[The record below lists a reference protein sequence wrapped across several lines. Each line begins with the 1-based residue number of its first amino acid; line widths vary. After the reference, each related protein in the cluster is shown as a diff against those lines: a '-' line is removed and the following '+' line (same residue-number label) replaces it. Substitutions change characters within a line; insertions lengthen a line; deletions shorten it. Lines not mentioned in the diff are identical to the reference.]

1 MIEVREV
8 TTKKEQKQFLNFA
21 LDLYK
26 GNPYFVP
33 PLYADERKM
42 FGKDYVYKS
51 SCDWTY
57 FIAYKDGVPAG
68 RIQCII
74 QKDANAKNGEKR
86 CRFSRFDAIEDL
98 EVSKALFEKAE
109 AWALEKGMDTM
120 VGPLNFSDL
129 EREGMLVEGFE
140 EPATFEENYN
150 FPYYKEHVEAL
161 GYQKE
166 IDWTASRLY
175 GPESPEAL
183 QEMEELIA
191 FIFKR
196 YKLHY
201 GTAKNGPDLLKKF
214 SEGIFDLIDT
224 SYEGLYGTVPFT
236 EAMRKLVL
244 ENFAMVINPQHT
256 AVILD
261 ENDKIVC
268 FGLSF
273 PGLAPALM
281 GTRGK
286 YTPLTLLKLL
296 YYIKR
301 PNIIDLC
308 LVGVD
313 PEYLNR
319 GVSGALSLSI
329 MKSLRDNPR
338 IKWADTNLN
347 LEDNYAILNQWRR
360 FKRDECKRYRAYVK
374 ALKPVI
380 PSEASVSP
388 KESL

>member
-1 MIEVREV
+1 MPKTDNMIEVKEI
-8 TTKKEQKQFLNFA
+8 TGKKLQKVFLNFA

-33 PLYADERKM
+33 PLYDDERKM
-42 FGKDYVYKS
+42 FGKDYVYND
-51 SCDWTY
+51 SCEWTC
-57 FIAYKDGVPAG
+57 FVAFKDGVPAG

-74 QKDANAKNGEKR
+74 QKDANAKNSEKR
-86 CRFSRFDAIEDL
+86 CRFCRFDAIDDL
-98 EVSKALFEKAE
+98 DVSRALFQKAE
-109 AWALEKGMDTM
+109 DWARGKGMDTV

-129 EREGMLVEGFE
+129 EREGMLVDGFE

-150 FPYYKEHVEAL
+150 FSYYKDHVEAL
-161 GYQKE
+161 GYTKE

-175 GPESPEAL
+175 GPESPEAMDEL
-183 QEMEELIA
+183 EQLIA

-201 GTAKNGPDLLKKF
+201 GTAKNGPQLLKKY
-214 SEGIFDLIDT
+214 SQGIFDLIDK

-236 EAMRKLVL
+236 EGMRKLIL
-244 ENFAMVINPQHT
+244 ENFALVISPKYT

-261 ENDKIVC
+261 ENEKIVC
-268 FGLSF
+268 FGLAF
-273 PGLAPALM
+273 PGLAPALV

-286 YTPLTLLKLL
+286 YTPLTLAKLL
-296 YYIKR
+296 YYIKN

-319 GVSGALSLSI
+319 GVSGALSLAI
-329 MKSLRDNPR
+329 MKMLRNNPR
-338 IKWADTNLN
+338 LKWADTNLN

-360 FKRDECKRYRAYVK
+360 FQREECKRYRSYVK
-374 ALKPVI
+374 KLYD
-380 PSEASVSP
+380 
-388 KESL
+388 

>member
-8 TTKKEQKQFLNFA
+8 KTQKEQKQFLNFA

-51 SCDWTY
+51 SCEWTY
-57 FIAYKDGVPAG
+57 FVAYKDGVPAG

-86 CRFSRFDAIEDL
+86 CRFSRFDAIEDP
-98 EVSKALFEKAE
+98 EVSHALFEKAE
-109 AWALEKGMDTM
+109 AWALQKGMDTM

-129 EREGMLVEGFE
+129 EREGLLVDGFE

-150 FPYYKEHVEAL
+150 FSYYKDHVEAL

-175 GPESPEAL
+175 GPESQEAF
-183 QEMEELIA
+183 EELEQLVA

-201 GTAKNGPDLLKKF
+201 GTAKSGPDLLKKY
-214 SEGIFDLIDT
+214 SKGIFDLLDT

-236 EAMRKLVL
+236 EGMRKLVL
-244 ENFAMVINPQHT
+244 ENFAMVISPKHT

-261 ENDKIVC
+261 ENEKLVC

-273 PGLAPALM
+273 PGLAPALV

-286 YTPLTLLKLL
+286 YTPWTLIKLL
-296 YYIKR
+296 YYIKN
-301 PNIIDLC
+301 PDILDLC

-319 GVSGALSLSI
+319 GVSGALSLAI
-329 MKSLRDNPR
+329 MKMLRDNPR
-338 IKWADTNLN
+338 LKWADTNLN

-360 FKRDECKRYRAYVK
+360 FKSEECKRYRAYVK
-374 ALKPVI
+374 KLV
-380 PSEASVSP
+380 
-388 KESL
+388 

>member
-8 TTKKEQKQFLNFA
+8 KTKKEQKQFLNFA

-51 SCDWTY
+51 SCEWTY
-57 FIAYKDGVPAG
+57 FVAYKDGVPAG

-86 CRFSRFDAIEDL
+86 CRFSRFDAIEDP
-98 EVSKALFEKAE
+98 EVSRALFKKAE
-109 AWALEKGMDTM
+109 AWALQKGMDTM

-150 FPYYKEHVEAL
+150 FSYYKDHVEAL

-175 GPESPEAL
+175 GPESQEAF
-183 QEMEELIA
+183 EELEQLVA

-201 GTAKNGPDLLKKF
+201 GTAKSGPDLLKKY
-214 SEGIFDLIDT
+214 SKGIFDLLDT

-236 EAMRKLVL
+236 EGMRKLVL
-244 ENFAMVINPQHT
+244 ENFAMVISPKHT

-261 ENDKIVC
+261 ENEKLVC

-273 PGLAPALM
+273 PGLAPALV

-286 YTPLTLLKLL
+286 YTPWTLIKLL
-296 YYIKR
+296 YYIKN
-301 PNIIDLC
+301 PDILDLC

-319 GVSGALSLSI
+319 GVSGALSLAI
-329 MKSLRDNPR
+329 MKMLRDNPR
-338 IKWADTNLN
+338 LKWADTNLN

-360 FKRDECKRYRAYVK
+360 FKSEECKRYRAYVK
-374 ALKPVI
+374 KLV
-380 PSEASVSP
+380 
-388 KESL
+388 

>member
-1 MIEVREV
+1 MIEVKQV
-8 TTKKEQKQFLNFA
+8 TSPEQQKQFLNLA

-33 PLYADERKM
+33 PLYTDEKKM
-42 FGKDYVYKS
+42 FSRDYVYNG
-51 SCDWTY
+51 SCDWTC
-57 FIAYKDGVPAG
+57 FLAYRDGKPVG

-98 EVSKALFEKAE
+98 EVSRALFEKAE
-109 AWALEKGMDTM
+109 AWALEKGMDTV

-129 EREGMLVEGFE
+129 EREGLLVEGFDQ
-140 EPATFEENYN
+140 PSTFEQNYN
-150 FPYYKEHVEAL
+150 FSYYKDHIEAL
-161 GYQKE
+161 GYTKE

-175 GPESPEAL
+175 GPESPETL
-183 QEMEELIA
+183 QEMEQLTG

-201 GTAKNGPDLLKKF
+201 GTAKNVPQLLKKY
-214 SEGIFDLIDT
+214 SKGIFDLIDA

-236 EAMRKLVL
+236 EGMRKLVL
-244 ENFAMVINPQHT
+244 DNFALVISPKYT

-261 ENDKIVC
+261 ENEKIVC
-268 FGLSF
+268 FGLAF
-273 PGLAPALM
+273 PGLAPALV

-286 YTPLTLLKLL
+286 FTPGTLAKLL
-296 YYIKR
+296 YAIKR
-301 PNIIDLC
+301 PQILDLC

-319 GVSGALSLSI
+319 GVSGALSLAI
-329 MKSLRDNPR
+329 MKMLRDNPR
-338 IKWADTNLN
+338 IQWADTNLN

-360 FKRDECKRYRAYVK
+360 FRREECKRYRAYVK
-374 ALKPVI
+374 KLV
-380 PSEASVSP
+380 
-388 KESL
+388 

>member
-1 MIEVREV
+1 MIEVKEV
-8 TTKKEQKQFLNFA
+8 STRKQQKQFLNFA

-33 PLYADERKM
+33 PLYADEKKM
-42 FGKDYVYKS
+42 FGKDYVYNG
-51 SCDWTY
+51 SCHWTC
-57 FIAYKDGVPAG
+57 FMAYKDGVPAG

-86 CRFSRFDAIEDL
+86 CRFCRFDAIDDL
-98 EVSKALFEKAE
+98 EVSRALFEAAE
-109 AWALEKGMDTM
+109 NWARSNGMDTV

-129 EREGMLVEGFE
+129 EREGMLVDGFE
-140 EPATFEENYN
+140 EPVTFEESYN

-161 GYQKE
+161 GYVKE

-175 GPESPEAL
+175 GAESTEAL
-183 QEMEELIA
+183 EELEELVN
-191 FIFKR
+191 FIFRR

-201 GTAKNGPDLLKKF
+201 GTAKNGPQLLKKYAD
-214 SEGIFDLIDT
+214 GIFDLIDK

-236 EAMRKLVL
+236 EGMRKLVL
-244 ENFAMVINPQHT
+244 ENFAMVINPKHT

-273 PGLAPALM
+273 PGLAPALV

-286 YTPLTLLKLL
+286 YTPLTLIKLL
-296 YYIKR
+296 YYIKN
-301 PNIIDLC
+301 PNVLDLC

-319 GVSGALSLSI
+319 GVSGALSLAI
-329 MKSLRDNPR
+329 MKMLRDNPR
-338 IKWADTNLN
+338 LKWADTNLN
-347 LEDNYAILNQWRR
+347 LEDNYAIQNQWRR
-360 FKRDECKRYRAYVK
+360 FKREERKRYRAYVK
-374 ALKPVI
+374 PLVI
-380 PSEASVSP
+380 SSEVEKSHD
-388 KESL
+388 

>member
-8 TTKKEQKQFLNFA
+8 KTKKEQKQFLNFA

-42 FGKDYVYKS
+42 FGKDYVYRS
-51 SCDWTY
+51 SCEWTY
-57 FIAYKDGVPAG
+57 FVAYKDGVPAG

-86 CRFSRFDAIEDL
+86 CRFSRFDAIEDP
-98 EVSKALFEKAE
+98 EVSRALFEKAE
-109 AWALEKGMDTM
+109 AWALQKGMDTM

-129 EREGMLVEGFE
+129 EREGMLVDGFE

-150 FPYYKEHVEAL
+150 FSYYKDHVEAL

-175 GPESPEAL
+175 GPESPEAY
-183 QEMEELIA
+183 EELEQLVA

-201 GTAKNGPDLLKKF
+201 GTAKSGPELLKKY
-214 SEGIFDLIDT
+214 SEGIFDLLDA
-224 SYEGLYGTVPFT
+224 SYKDLYGTVPFT
-236 EAMRKLVL
+236 EGMRKLVL
-244 ENFAMVINPQHT
+244 ENFAMVISPKHT

-261 ENDKIVC
+261 ENDKLVC

-273 PGLAPALM
+273 PGLAPALV

-286 YTPLTLLKLL
+286 YTPWTLIKLL
-296 YYIKR
+296 YYIKN
-301 PNIIDLC
+301 PNILDLC

-329 MKSLRDNPR
+329 MKMLRDNPR
-338 IKWADTNLN
+338 VKWADTNLN

-360 FKRDECKRYRAYVK
+360 FKSEECKRYRAYVK
-374 ALKPVI
+374 KLV
-380 PSEASVSP
+380 
-388 KESL
+388 

>member
-8 TTKKEQKQFLNFA
+8 KTKKEQKQFLNFA

-42 FGKDYVYKS
+42 FGKNYVYKS
-51 SCDWTY
+51 SCEWTY
-57 FIAYKDGVPAG
+57 FVAYKDGVPAG

-86 CRFSRFDAIEDL
+86 CRFSRFDAIEDP
-98 EVSKALFEKAE
+98 EVSRALFEKAE
-109 AWALEKGMDTM
+109 AWALQKGMDTM

-129 EREGMLVEGFE
+129 EREGMLVDGFE

-150 FPYYKEHVEAL
+150 FSYYKDHVEAL

-183 QEMEELIA
+183 EELEQLVA

-201 GTAKNGPDLLKKF
+201 GTAKNGPELLKKY
-214 SEGIFDLIDT
+214 SEGIFDLLDT
-224 SYEGLYGTVPFT
+224 SYKDLYGTVPFT
-236 EAMRKLVL
+236 EGMRKLVL
-244 ENFAMVINPQHT
+244 ENFAMVISPKHT

-261 ENDKIVC
+261 ENEKLVC

-273 PGLAPALM
+273 PGLAPALV

-286 YTPLTLLKLL
+286 YTPWTLIKLL
-296 YYIKR
+296 YYIKN
-301 PNIIDLC
+301 PNILDLC

-329 MKSLRDNPR
+329 MKMLRDNPR
-338 IKWADTNLN
+338 VKWADTNLN

-360 FKRDECKRYRAYVK
+360 FKSEECKRYRAYVK
-374 ALKPVI
+374 KLV
-380 PSEASVSP
+380 
-388 KESL
+388 

>member
-1 MIEVREV
+1 MIEVKEV

-33 PLYADERKM
+33 PLYSDEKKM
-42 FGKDYVYKS
+42 FRKDYVYNE
-51 SCDWTY
+51 SCDWTA
-57 FIAYKDGVPAG
+57 FLAFEDGKPVG

-74 QKDANAKNGEKR
+74 QKDSNAKNGEKR
-86 CRFSRFDAIEDL
+86 CRFSRFDVIDKL
-98 EVSKALFEKAE
+98 EVSRALLEKAE
-109 AWALEKGMDTM
+109 AWALEKGMDTV

-129 EREGMLVEGFE
+129 EREGLLVDGFE

-150 FPYYKEHVEAL
+150 FSYYKDHLEGL
-161 GYQKE
+161 GYVKE

-175 GPESPEAL
+175 GPES
-183 QEMEELIA
+183 QETMDELEKLVA
-191 FIFKR
+191 FIFRR

-201 GTAKNGPDLLKKF
+201 GTAKNGPDLLRKYSK
-214 SEGIFDLIDT
+214 GIFDLIDT

-244 ENFAMVINPQHT
+244 DNFAIVINPQHT

-261 ENDKIVC
+261 ENEKIVC

-273 PGLAPALM
+273 PGLASALV

-286 YTPLTLLKLL
+286 YTPLTLIKLL
-296 YYIKR
+296 YAIKR
-301 PNIIDLC
+301 PEIIDLC

-319 GVSGALSLSI
+319 GVSGALSLAI
-329 MKSLRDNPR
+329 MKMLRDNPR
-338 IKWADTNLN
+338 LKWADTNLN

-360 FKRDECKRYRAYVK
+360 FQREECKRYRAYVK
-374 ALKPVI
+374 TL
-380 PSEASVSP
+380 SF
-388 KESL
+388 

>member
-8 TTKKEQKQFLNFA
+8 KTKKEQKQFLNFA

-51 SCDWTY
+51 SCEWTY
-57 FIAYKDGVPAG
+57 FVAYKDGVPAG

-86 CRFSRFDAIEDL
+86 CRFSRFDAIEDP
-98 EVSKALFEKAE
+98 EVSRALFEKAE
-109 AWALEKGMDTM
+109 AWALQKGMDTM

-150 FPYYKEHVEAL
+150 FSYYKDHVEAL

-175 GPESPEAL
+175 GPESQEAF
-183 QEMEELIA
+183 EELEQLVA

-201 GTAKNGPDLLKKF
+201 GTAKSGPDLLKKY
-214 SEGIFDLIDT
+214 SKGIFDLLDT

-236 EAMRKLVL
+236 EGMRKLVL
-244 ENFAMVINPQHT
+244 ENFAMVISPKHT

-261 ENDKIVC
+261 ENEKLVC

-273 PGLAPALM
+273 PGLAPALV

-286 YTPLTLLKLL
+286 YTPWTLVKLL
-296 YYIKR
+296 YYIKN
-301 PNIIDLC
+301 PDILDLC

-319 GVSGALSLSI
+319 GVSGALSLAI
-329 MKSLRDNPR
+329 MKMLRDNPR
-338 IKWADTNLN
+338 LKWADTNLN

-360 FKRDECKRYRAYVK
+360 FKSEECKRYRAYVK
-374 ALKPVI
+374 KLV
-380 PSEASVSP
+380 
-388 KESL
+388 

>member
-1 MIEVREV
+1 MIEVQEV
-8 TTKKEQKQFLNFA
+8 KTKQQQRQFLNFA

-33 PLYADERKM
+33 PLYSDEKKM
-42 FGKDYVYKS
+42 FGKDFVYND
-51 SCDWTY
+51 SCEWTC
-57 FIAYKDGVPAG
+57 FVAYKDGKIAG
-68 RIQCII
+68 RIQAII
-74 QKDANAKNGEKR
+74 QKDANAKNKEKR
-86 CRFSRFDAIEDL
+86 CRFCRFDAIEDL
-98 EVSKALFEKAE
+98 EVSKALFAAAE
-109 AWALEKGMDTM
+109 NWARSKGMDTM

-140 EPATFEENYN
+140 EPSTFEQNYN

-161 GYQKE
+161 GYTKE

-175 GPESPEAL
+175 GPESQEAL
-183 QEMEELIA
+183 DELEQLVA

-201 GTAKNGPDLLKKF
+201 GTAKSGPDLLKKYA
-214 SEGIFDLIDT
+214 EGIFDLLDT

-236 EAMRKLVL
+236 EGMRRLVL
-244 ENFAMVINPQHT
+244 ENFAMVISPKHT

-261 ENDKIVC
+261 ENEKLVC

-273 PGLAPALM
+273 PGLAPALV

-286 YTPLTLLKLL
+286 YTPWTLIKLL
-296 YYIKR
+296 YYIKN
-301 PNIIDLC
+301 PNILDLC

-319 GVSGALSLSI
+319 GISGALSLSI
-329 MKSLRDNPR
+329 MKMLRDNHR
-338 IKWADTNLN
+338 VKWADTNLN

-360 FKRDECKRYRAYVK
+360 FKSEECKRFRAYVK
-374 ALKPVI
+374 KL
-380 PSEASVSP
+380 SF
-388 KESL
+388 

>member
-8 TTKKEQKQFLNFA
+8 KTKKEQKQFLNFA

-51 SCDWTY
+51 SCEWTY
-57 FIAYKDGVPAG
+57 FVAYKDGLPAG

-86 CRFSRFDAIEDL
+86 CRFSRFDAIEDP
-98 EVSKALFEKAE
+98 EVSRALFEKAE
-109 AWALEKGMDTM
+109 AWALQKGMDTM

-150 FPYYKEHVEAL
+150 FSYYKDHVEAL

-175 GPESPEAL
+175 GPESQEAF
-183 QEMEELIA
+183 EELEQLVA

-201 GTAKNGPDLLKKF
+201 GTAKSGPDLLKKY
-214 SEGIFDLIDT
+214 SKGIFDLLDT

-236 EAMRKLVL
+236 EGMRKLVL
-244 ENFAMVINPQHT
+244 ENFAMVISPKHT

-261 ENDKIVC
+261 ENEKLVC

-273 PGLAPALM
+273 PGLAPALV

-286 YTPLTLLKLL
+286 YTPWTLVKLL
-296 YYIKR
+296 YYIKN
-301 PNIIDLC
+301 PDILDLC

-319 GVSGALSLSI
+319 GVSGALSLAI
-329 MKSLRDNPR
+329 MKMLRDNPR
-338 IKWADTNLN
+338 LKWADTNLN

-360 FKRDECKRYRAYVK
+360 FKSEECKRYRAYVK
-374 ALKPVI
+374 KLV
-380 PSEASVSP
+380 
-388 KESL
+388 

>member
-8 TTKKEQKQFLNFA
+8 KTKKEQKQFLNFA

-42 FGKDYVYKS
+42 FGKNYVYKS
-51 SCDWTY
+51 SCEWTY
-57 FIAYKDGVPAG
+57 FVAYKDGVPAG

-86 CRFSRFDAIEDL
+86 CRFSRFDAIEDP
-98 EVSKALFEKAE
+98 EVSRALFEKAE
-109 AWALEKGMDTM
+109 AWALQKGMDTM

-129 EREGMLVEGFE
+129 EREGMLVDGFE

-150 FPYYKEHVEAL
+150 FSYYKEHVEAL

-183 QEMEELIA
+183 DELEELVA

-201 GTAKNGPDLLKKF
+201 GTAKNGPDLLKKY
-214 SEGIFDLIDT
+214 SEGIFDLLDA
-224 SYEGLYGTVPFT
+224 SYKDLYGTVPFT
-236 EAMRKLVL
+236 EGMRKLVL
-244 ENFAMVINPQHT
+244 ENFAMVISPKHT

-261 ENDKIVC
+261 ENDKLVC

-273 PGLAPALM
+273 PGLAPALV

-286 YTPLTLLKLL
+286 YTPWTLLKLL
-296 YYIKR
+296 YYIKN
-301 PNIIDLC
+301 PNILDLC

-329 MKSLRDNPR
+329 MKMLRDNPR
-338 IKWADTNLN
+338 VKWADTNLN

-360 FKRDECKRYRAYVK
+360 FKSEECKRYRSYVK
-374 ALKPVI
+374 KLV
-380 PSEASVSP
+380 
-388 KESL
+388 

>member
-1 MIEVREV
+1 MVSV
-8 TTKKEQKQFLNFA
+8 KQVCTKKEQKQFLNFA

-33 PLYADERKM
+33 PLYADEKKM
-42 FGKDYVYKS
+42 FRPDYVYNS
-51 SCDWTY
+51 SCESA
-57 FIAYKDGVPAG
+57 FFMAYRDDKPVG
-68 RIQCII
+68 RIQAII

-86 CRFSRFDAIEDL
+86 CRFCRFDAIDSL
-98 EVSKALFEKAE
+98 EVSRALFSAAE
-109 AWALEKGMDTM
+109 QWARDKGMDTM
-120 VGPLNFSDL
+120 VGPLNYSDL

-150 FPYYKEHVEAL
+150 FPYYREHVEAL
-161 GYQKE
+161 GYTKE

-175 GPESPEAL
+175 APESEETF
-183 QEMEELIA
+183 QELEELIA

-201 GTAKNGPDLLKKF
+201 GTAKSGPDLLRKYAD
-214 SEGIFDLIDT
+214 GIFDLIDS

-236 EAMRKLVL
+236 EGMRKLVL
-244 ENFAMVINPQHT
+244 ENFALVISPKHT

-261 ENDKIVC
+261 ENEKIVC

-273 PGLAPALM
+273 PGLAPALV

-296 YYIKR
+296 YRIKR
-301 PNIIDLC
+301 PNILDLC
-308 LVGVD
+308 LVGVE

-319 GVSGALSLSI
+319 GISGALSLAI
-329 MKSLRDNPR
+329 MKMLRDNPR
-338 IKWADTNLN
+338 LKWADTNLN
-347 LEDNYAILNQWRR
+347 LENNYAILNQWRR
-360 FKRDECKRYRAYVK
+360 FKREECKRYRSFVK
-374 ALKPVI
+374 AL
-380 PSEASVSP
+380 
-388 KESL
+388 

>member
-1 MIEVREV
+1 MIEVKQV
-8 TTKKEQKQFLNFA
+8 TSPEQQKQFLNLA

-33 PLYADERKM
+33 PLYTDEKKM
-42 FGKDYVYKS
+42 FSRDYVYNG
-51 SCDWTY
+51 SCDWTC
-57 FIAYKDGVPAG
+57 FLAYRDGKPVG

-74 QKDANAKNGEKR
+74 QKDANAKNREKR

-98 EVSKALFEKAE
+98 EVSRALFEKAE
-109 AWALEKGMDTM
+109 AWALEKGMDTV

-129 EREGMLVEGFE
+129 EREGLLVEGFDQ
-140 EPATFEENYN
+140 PSTFEQNYN
-150 FPYYKEHVEAL
+150 FSYYKNHIEAL
-161 GYQKE
+161 GYTKE

-175 GPESPEAL
+175 GPESPETL
-183 QEMEELIA
+183 QEMEQLTR

-201 GTAKNGPDLLKKF
+201 GTAKNGPQLLKKY
-214 SEGIFDLIDT
+214 SKGIFDLIDA

-236 EAMRKLVL
+236 EGMRKLVL
-244 ENFAMVINPQHT
+244 DNFALVISPKYT

-261 ENDKIVC
+261 ENEKIVC
-268 FGLSF
+268 FGLAF
-273 PGLAPALM
+273 PGLAPALV

-286 YTPLTLLKLL
+286 FTPGTLAKLL
-296 YYIKR
+296 YAIKR
-301 PNIIDLC
+301 PQILDLC

-319 GVSGALSLSI
+319 GVSGALSLAI
-329 MKSLRDNPR
+329 MKMLRDHPR
-338 IKWADTNLN
+338 IQWADTNLN

-360 FKRDECKRYRAYVK
+360 FRRVECKRYRAYVK
-374 ALKPVI
+374 KLV
-380 PSEASVSP
+380 
-388 KESL
+388 

>member
-8 TTKKEQKQFLNFA
+8 KTKKEQKQFLNFA

-51 SCDWTY
+51 SCEWTY
-57 FIAYKDGVPAG
+57 FVAYKDGVPAG

-86 CRFSRFDAIEDL
+86 CRFSRFDAIEDP
-98 EVSKALFEKAE
+98 EVSRALFEKAE
-109 AWALEKGMDTM
+109 AWALQKGMDTM

-129 EREGMLVEGFE
+129 EREGMLVEGFQ
-140 EPATFEENYN
+140 EPATFEQNYN
-150 FPYYKEHVEAL
+150 FSYYKDHVEAL
-161 GYQKE
+161 GYRKE

-175 GPESPEAL
+175 GPESPEAFD
-183 QEMEELIA
+183 ELEQLVA

-201 GTAKNGPDLLKKF
+201 GTAKSGPELLKKY
-214 SEGIFDLIDT
+214 SQGIFDLLDT

-236 EAMRKLVL
+236 EGMRKLVL
-244 ENFAMVINPQHT
+244 ENFAMVISPKHT

-261 ENDKIVC
+261 ENEKLVC

-273 PGLAPALM
+273 PGLAPALV

-286 YTPLTLLKLL
+286 YTPWTLVKLL
-296 YYIKR
+296 YYIKN
-301 PNIIDLC
+301 PDILDLC

-319 GVSGALSLSI
+319 GVSGALSLAI
-329 MKSLRDNPR
+329 MKMLRDNPR
-338 IKWADTNLN
+338 LKWADTNLN

-360 FKRDECKRYRAYVK
+360 FKSEECKRYRAYVK
-374 ALKPVI
+374 KLV
-380 PSEASVSP
+380 
-388 KESL
+388 

>member
-1 MIEVREV
+1 MIEVKEV
-8 TTKKEQKQFLNFA
+8 STRKQQKQFLNFA

-33 PLYADERKM
+33 PLYADEKKM
-42 FGKDYVYKS
+42 FGKDYVYNG
-51 SCDWTY
+51 SCHWTC
-57 FIAYKDGVPAG
+57 FMAYKDGVPAG

-86 CRFSRFDAIEDL
+86 CRFCRFDAIDDL
-98 EVSKALFEKAE
+98 EVSRALFETAE
-109 AWALEKGMDTM
+109 NWARSNGMDTV

-129 EREGMLVEGFE
+129 EREGMLVDGFE
-140 EPATFEENYN
+140 EPVTFEESYN

-161 GYQKE
+161 GYVKE

-175 GPESPEAL
+175 GAESTEAL
-183 QEMEELIA
+183 EELEELVN
-191 FIFKR
+191 FIFRR

-201 GTAKNGPDLLKKF
+201 GTAKNGPQLLKKYAD
-214 SEGIFDLIDT
+214 GIFDLIDK

-236 EAMRKLVL
+236 EGMRKLVL
-244 ENFAMVINPQHT
+244 ENFAMVINPKHT

-273 PGLAPALM
+273 PGLAPALV

-286 YTPLTLLKLL
+286 YTPLTLIKLL
-296 YYIKR
+296 YYIKN
-301 PNIIDLC
+301 PNVLDLC

-319 GVSGALSLSI
+319 GVSGALSLAI
-329 MKSLRDNPR
+329 MKMLRDNPR
-338 IKWADTNLN
+338 LKWADTNLN
-347 LEDNYAILNQWRR
+347 LEDNYAIQNQWRR
-360 FKRDECKRYRAYVK
+360 FKREECKRYRAYVK
-374 ALKPVI
+374 TL
-380 PSEASVSP
+380 
-388 KESL
+388 

>member
-8 TTKKEQKQFLNFA
+8 KTKKEQKQFLNFA

-51 SCDWTY
+51 SCEWTY
-57 FIAYKDGVPAG
+57 FVAYKDGVPAG

-86 CRFSRFDAIEDL
+86 CRFSRFDAIEDP
-98 EVSKALFEKAE
+98 EVSRALFEKAE
-109 AWALEKGMDTM
+109 AWALQKGMDTM

-150 FPYYKEHVEAL
+150 FSYYKDHVEAL

-175 GPESPEAL
+175 GPESQEAF
-183 QEMEELIA
+183 EELEQLVA

-201 GTAKNGPDLLKKF
+201 GTAKSGPDLLKKY
-214 SEGIFDLIDT
+214 SKGIFDLLDT

-236 EAMRKLVL
+236 EGMRKLVL
-244 ENFAMVINPQHT
+244 ENFAMVISPKHT

-261 ENDKIVC
+261 ENEKLVC

-273 PGLAPALM
+273 PGLAPALV

-286 YTPLTLLKLL
+286 YTPWTLIKLL
-296 YYIKR
+296 YYIKN
-301 PNIIDLC
+301 PDILDLC

-319 GVSGALSLSI
+319 GVSGALSLAI
-329 MKSLRDNPR
+329 MKMLRDNPR
-338 IKWADTNLN
+338 LKWADTNLN

-360 FKRDECKRYRAYVK
+360 FKSEECKRYRAYVK
-374 ALKPVI
+374 KLV
-380 PSEASVSP
+380 
-388 KESL
+388 

>member
-1 MIEVREV
+1 MIEVKQV
-8 TTKKEQKQFLNFA
+8 TSPEQQKQFLNLA

-33 PLYADERKM
+33 PLYTDEKKM
-42 FGKDYVYKS
+42 FSRDYVYNG
-51 SCDWTY
+51 SCDWTC
-57 FIAYKDGVPAG
+57 FLAYRDGKPVG

-98 EVSKALFEKAE
+98 EVSHALFEKAE
-109 AWALEKGMDTM
+109 AWALEKGMDTV

-129 EREGMLVEGFE
+129 EREGLLVEGFDQ
-140 EPATFEENYN
+140 PSTFEQNYN
-150 FPYYKEHVEAL
+150 FSYYKDHIEAL
-161 GYQKE
+161 GYTKE

-175 GPESPEAL
+175 GPESPETL
-183 QEMEELIA
+183 QEMEQLTG

-201 GTAKNGPDLLKKF
+201 GTAKNGPQLLKKY
-214 SEGIFDLIDT
+214 SKGIFDLIDA

-236 EAMRKLVL
+236 EGMRKLVL
-244 ENFAMVINPQHT
+244 DNFALVISPKYT

-261 ENDKIVC
+261 ENAKIVC
-268 FGLSF
+268 FGLAC
-273 PGLAPALM
+273 PGLAPALV

-286 YTPLTLLKLL
+286 FTPGTLAKLL
-296 YYIKR
+296 YAIKR
-301 PNIIDLC
+301 PQILDLC

-319 GVSGALSLSI
+319 GVSGALSLAI
-329 MKSLRDNPR
+329 MKMLRDNPR
-338 IKWADTNLN
+338 IQWADTNLN
-347 LEDNYAILNQWRR
+347 LEDNYAILNQWHR
-360 FKRDECKRYRAYVK
+360 FKREECKRYRSYVK
-374 ALKPVI
+374 
-380 PSEASVSP
+380 
-388 KESL
+388 SL

>member
-1 MIEVREV
+1 MITVKEVK
-8 TTKKEQKQFLNFA
+8 TKEEQKQFLNFA

-33 PLYADERKM
+33 PLYMDEKKM
-42 FGKDYVYKS
+42 FRKDYVYNA
-51 SCDWTY
+51 SCDWTC
-57 FIAYKDGVPAG
+57 FMAYKDGVPAG

-74 QKDANAKNGEKR
+74 QQDANAKNGERR
-86 CRFSRFDAIEDL
+86 CRFSRFDVLDDI
-98 EVSKALFEKAE
+98 EVSRALFATAE
-109 AWALEKGMDTM
+109 SWAREKGMDTV

-129 EREGMLVEGFE
+129 EREGMLVDGFV

-150 FPYYKEHVEAL
+150 YPYYKEHLEAL
-161 GYQKE
+161 GYEKE

-175 GPESPEAL
+175 GPDTPET
-183 QEMEELIA
+183 MEELEQVMA

-201 GTAKNGPDLLKKF
+201 GTAKNGPHLLRKYAQ
-214 SEGIFDLIDT
+214 GIFDLLDS

-236 EAMRKLVL
+236 EGMRKLVL
-244 ENFAMVINPQHT
+244 ENFAMVISPRHT

-261 ENDKIVC
+261 ENERIVC

-273 PGLAPALM
+273 PGLAPALV

-286 YTPLTLLKLL
+286 LTPLTALKLL
-296 YYIKR
+296 RCIRK
-301 PNIIDLC
+301 PEIIDLC

-319 GVSGALSLSI
+319 GVSGALSLAI
-329 MKSLRDNPR
+329 MKMLKNEPR
-338 IKWADTNLN
+338 LKWADTNLN
-347 LEDNYAILNQWRR
+347 LENNYAILNQWRR
-360 FKRDECKRYRAYVK
+360 FKREECKRYRAYVK
-374 ALKPVI
+374 
-380 PSEASVSP
+380 
-388 KESL
+388 SL